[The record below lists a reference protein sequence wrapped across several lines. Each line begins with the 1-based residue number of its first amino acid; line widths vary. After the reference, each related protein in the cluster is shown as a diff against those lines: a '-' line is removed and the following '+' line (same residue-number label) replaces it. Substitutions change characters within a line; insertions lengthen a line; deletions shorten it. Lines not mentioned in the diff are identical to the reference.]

1 MTQTIRSPRNRL
13 VVALDVETRA
23 QALELID
30 QLKGL
35 VGMFKIGSQLF
46 TAEGPDLVREIARR
60 DMNVF
65 LDLKFHDIPS
75 TVAKA
80 GVEAT
85 RLGVSMFNVHASGGA
100 EMMRTVADAV
110 RETAGREGLMRPI
123 ILAVTLLTSLGP
135 KDLKQIFI
143 AEGIDHVV
151 TGLAA
156 LAAESGLDGV
166 VSSPQEAMLIRHHV
180 NRPGFVILTPGIRPA
195 WAQAHD
201 QKRVLTPTEAL
212 QEGADY
218 IVVGRPV
225 TESDN
230 PAEAARRI
238 LDEIDAFERQPSQPT
253 GRYANY
259 SQFGPREY

>member
-1 MTQTIRSPRNRL
+1 VIQAIRNPRDRL
-13 VVALDVETRA
+13 VIALDVETRA
-23 QALELID
+23 KALELVD
-30 QLKGL
+30 QLKDL

-46 TAEGPDLVREIARR
+46 TAEGPELVREIVRR
-60 DMNVF
+60 ETKVF

-85 RLGVSMFNVHASGGA
+85 RLGVALFNVHASGGA
-100 EMMRTVADAV
+100 EMMRAVAEAV
-110 RETAGREGLMRPI
+110 HKIAEREGLMRPV
-123 ILAVTLLTSLGP
+123 ILAVTVLTSLMSQ
-135 KDLKQIFI
+135 DLKQVFVT
-143 AEGIDHVV
+143 ERIDQVV
-151 TGLAA
+151 TGLAM

-166 VSSPQEAMLIRHHV
+166 VSSPQEAMLIRHQV
-180 NRPGFVILTPGIRPA
+180 NRPEFVILTPGIRPA
-195 WAQAHD
+195 WAQTHD
-201 QKRVLTPTEAL
+201 QKRALTPTEAL

-225 TESDN
+225 TESDD
-230 PAEAARRI
+230 PAEATRRI
-238 LDEIDAFERQPSQPT
+238 LSEIEAFERQPSQST

>member
-1 MTQTIRSPRNRL
+1 MTQAIQTPRDRL
-13 VVALDVETRA
+13 VIALDVETRA
-23 QALELID
+23 RALELVD

-46 TAEGPDLVREIARR
+46 TAEGPDLVREIVRR
-60 DMNVF
+60 EMKVF

-80 GVEAT
+80 GIEAT
-85 RLGVSMFNVHASGGA
+85 RLGVSMFDVHASGGA
-100 EMMRTVADAV
+100 EMMRAVAEAV
-110 RETAGREGLMRPI
+110 RETAEREGLARPV

-143 AEGIDHVV
+143 TERIDHAV
-151 TGLAA
+151 TGLAV
-156 LAAESGLDGV
+156 LAAESGLAGV
-166 VSSPQEAMLIRHHV
+166 ISSPQEAMLIRHHV
-180 NRPGFVILTPGIRPA
+180 NRPEFLILTPGIRPA

-218 IVVGRPV
+218 IVVGRPI
-225 TESDN
+225 TESDD
-230 PAEAARRI
+230 PAEAASRV
-238 LDEIDAFERQPSQPT
+238 LSEIEVFERESPYPQGP
-253 GRYANY
+253 YAKY
-259 SQFGPREY
+259 SEFGPREY

>member
-1 MTQTIRSPRNRL
+1 MTQAIPTSRHRL
-13 VVALDVETRA
+13 VIALDVETRA
-23 QALELID
+23 RAIELVD
-30 QLKGL
+30 QLKAL

-46 TAEGPDLVREIARR
+46 TAEGPDLVREIVRR
-60 DMNVF
+60 ETKVF

-80 GVEAT
+80 GIEAT

-100 EMMRTVADAV
+100 EMMRAVAEAA
-110 RETAGREGLMRPI
+110 RETAEREGLKRPI
-123 ILAVTLLTSLGP
+123 ILAVTVLTSLMP
-135 KDLKQIFI
+135 QDLKQVFVT
-143 AEGIDHVV
+143 ERIDHVV
-151 TGLAA
+151 TGLAK
-156 LAAESGLDGV
+156 LAADSGLDGV

-180 NRPGFVILTPGIRPA
+180 NRPDFVILTPGIRPA
-195 WAQAHD
+195 WAQTHD

-225 TESDN
+225 TESDD
-230 PAEAARRI
+230 PPEAARRI
-238 LDEIDAFERQPSQPT
+238 LSEIEAYERQPSQTT
-253 GRYANY
+253 GRYAHY